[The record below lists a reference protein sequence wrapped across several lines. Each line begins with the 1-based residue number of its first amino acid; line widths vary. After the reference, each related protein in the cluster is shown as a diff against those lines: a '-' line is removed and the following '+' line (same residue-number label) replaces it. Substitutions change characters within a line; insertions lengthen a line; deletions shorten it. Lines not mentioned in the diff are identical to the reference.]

1 MVHVKCQRQLL
12 NFYFYFYLFIYFLKF
27 YVIINNRDTLLVTNE
42 GEDAKN
48 NNNFFFLPLDNNST
62 QHPKRELDRESR
74 KKEKKNDAYLKHTKK
89 KFLLSMV
96 ISLFPMT
103 EA

>member
-1 MVHVKCQRQLL
+1 MVHV
-12 NFYFYFYLFIYFLKF
+12 
-27 YVIINNRDTLLVTNE
+27 NNRDTLLVTNE

-48 NNNFFFLPLDNNST
+48 NNNIFFFLPLDNNST